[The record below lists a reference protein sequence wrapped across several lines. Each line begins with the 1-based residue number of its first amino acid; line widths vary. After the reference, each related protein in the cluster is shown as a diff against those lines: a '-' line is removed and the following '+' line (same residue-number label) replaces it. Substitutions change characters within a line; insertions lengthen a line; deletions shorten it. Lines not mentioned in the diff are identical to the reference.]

1 MTSRAKRRPT
11 ARAIDVVIE
20 DKLWKNETAACR
32 LVRRAALAAL
42 TAAEVSGKATIVLA
56 GDQQVAALNAQFRG
70 RKGPTNVL
78 SFPSDEAGYL
88 GDIAMSYG
96 VVKREARAQGKTF
109 ASHAAHLAVHGV
121 LHLLGHDH
129 MKAHEAQAME
139 LLETRIMASLG
150 IADPYR
156 ARKAA

>member
-20 DKLWKNETAACR
+20 DKLWKTEAAACR

-42 TAAEVSGKATIVLA
+42 AAAERAGRATILLT
-56 GDQQVAALNAQFRG
+56 GDEQVAALNAQFRG
-70 RKGPTNVL
+70 HTGPTNVL
-78 SFPSDEAGYL
+78 SFPSDEPGYL
-88 GDIAMSYG
+88 GDIAIACG
-96 VVKREARAQGKTF
+96 VVEREARAQGKTF
-109 ASHAAHLAVHGV
+109 AGHAAHLAVHGV

-129 MKAHEAQAME
+129 MKGCEAQAME
-139 LLETRIMASLG
+139 RLETRIMASLG